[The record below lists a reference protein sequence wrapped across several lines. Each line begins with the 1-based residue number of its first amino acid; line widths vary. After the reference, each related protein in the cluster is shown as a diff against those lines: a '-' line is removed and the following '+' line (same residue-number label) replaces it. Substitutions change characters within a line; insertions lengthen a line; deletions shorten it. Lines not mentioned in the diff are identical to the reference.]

1 MRAENRYAREV
12 TQIFF
17 SINGNYCNFFYNW
30 RHSRIRRNLA
40 FLLRSIVLVFAWRQ
54 QYAHARSIWQCGT
67 NDEMELF
74 SSAGNKAGR
83 ALSFAATHNGLC

>member
-1 MRAENRYAREV
+1 LVDGIAIPRN
-12 TQIFF
+12 
-17 SINGNYCNFFYNW
+17 S
-30 RHSRIRRNLA
+30 RHSNSQELG
-40 FLLRSIVLVFAWRQ
+40 FSSSSIVLVFAWRQ